1 MTNFTLE
8 KTIEFVPKTFNDT
21 DEDPISFVLK
31 QPNYLN
37 KDKLRPKDKFGNI
50 DQVQIGVNAFEEFVA
65 EIKNVSV
72 QGTPIDKSNYQLLLS
87 ADGASLLVIE
97 VVNKLIDMAD
107 GGDIL
112 PLSKRSEA
120 TSEGKPSKQ

>member
-1 MTNFTLE
+1 MTEFTLG
-8 KTIEFVPKTFNDT
+8 KTIEFFPKIFNDT
-21 DEDPISFVLK
+21 DKDPISFVLK

-50 DQVQIGVNAFEEFVA
+50 DPVQIGVNAFEEFVT
-65 EIKNVSV
+65 EIKNVV
-72 QGTPIDKSNYQLLLS
+72 VAGKTITLDNYEELLQ

-97 VVNKLIDMAD
+97 VVNKLMNMAD

>member
-1 MTNFTLE
+1 MTDFTLE

-21 DEDPISFVLK
+21 DKDPISFVLK

-50 DQVQIGVNAFEEFVA
+50 DQVQVGVNAFDEFVT

-72 QGTPIDKSNYQLLLS
+72 AGIKIDKTNYNLLLQ

-97 VVNKLIDMAD
+97 VVNKLMNLTD

>member
-1 MTNFTLE
+1 MTDFTLE

-50 DQVQIGVNAFEEFVA
+50 DSVQIGVNAFEDFVT

-72 QGTPIDKSNYQLLLS
+72 QGTPIDKSNYQLLLE